1 MTADAPLLLSALDN
15 RADIQSAIEAHLDY
29 LSEPGY
35 WWTASEK
42 IAIAAESRL
51 AKHCRLCDE
60 KKAALSRRSV
70 QAQHAPS
77 LILDEKI
84 IDMIHQII
92 TDQGRITRAQVDAL
106 EKDGLSKLAYV
117 ELVCLVVCIFSIDE
131 FHRALDLAPPPLPQ
145 PKLGVP
151 SQSQPPSLE
160 QSTGFVPMIPK
171 LGLTVAN
178 EDLWPTG
185 FGANVVR
192 ALSATPDLVRQ
203 WKRIAG
209 AFYLHLEEMGNL
221 VQANSRVLNRLQ
233 MELIAG
239 RVSAINRCF
248 Y

>member
-1 MTADAPLLLSALDN
+1 
-15 RADIQSAIEAHLDY
+15 
-29 LSEPGY
+29 
-35 WWTASEK
+35 
-42 IAIAAESRL
+42 
-51 AKHCRLCDE
+51 
-60 KKAALSRRSV
+60 
-70 QAQHAPS
+70 
-77 LILDEKI
+77 
-84 IDMIHQII
+84 
-92 TDQGRITRAQVDAL
+92 
-106 EKDGLSKLAYV
+106 
-117 ELVCLVVCIFSIDE
+117 
-131 FHRALDLAPPPLPQ
+131 
-145 PKLGVP
+145 
-151 SQSQPPSLE
+151 
-160 QSTGFVPMIPK
+160 MIPK
-171 LGLTVAN
+171 LGLTAAN